1 MYLDLDCHKCHV
13 CTLHRA
19 RRITRVLQEILYIH
33 TIARGGTKVMVTGVD
48 VGKDRR
54 CVKTKVDTCG
64 KLMDA
69 VK

>member
-1 MYLDLDCHKCHV
+1 
-13 CTLHRA
+13 
-19 RRITRVLQEILYIH
+19 
-33 TIARGGTKVMVTGVD
+33 MVTGVD